1 MKKRIKELAAQVG
14 IEFTY
19 DPTETPMRSF
29 VECWED
35 ELSKFAE
42 LIVKECLILA
52 QIDENQFNAAGYTSQ
67 AEGSFSVGLAIKEH
81 FGVK

>member
-1 MKKRIKELAAQVG
+1 MNERIKELIIKVLG
-14 IEFTY
+14 KEGVIESRAFGHWAL
-19 DPTETPMRSF
+19 D
-29 VECWED
+29 D
-35 ELSKFAE
+35 AELEKFAE
-42 LIVKECLILA
+42 LIVKECMILA

>member
-1 MKKRIKELAAQVG
+1 MNERIKQLAEQVG

-19 DPTETPMRSF
+19 DPTETPMRAF
-29 VECWED
+29 AEYWED

-42 LIVKECLILA
+42 LIVKECLIIA
-52 QIDENQFNAAGYTSQ
+52 QIDENQFNSSGYTNQ